1 MPNPL
6 PPPTPEE
13 TPGSLNP
20 IQRGLLEGEVAEA
33 IREIYDPEI
42 PVNIYD
48 LGLIYGVDSDESGFV
63 TVTMTLT
70 SPACPVAESL
80 PVDVENRVKQVPG
93 VRDAK
98 VNLVWDPPFSIDR
111 IPDHIKLDLGL
122 F

>member
-1 MPNPL
+1 MPEPIPL
-6 PPPTPEE
+6 PPKQP
-13 TPGSLNP
+13 LNS
-20 IQRGLLEGEVAEA
+20 IQKSMLESEIIEG

-48 LGLIYGVDSDESGFV
+48 LGLIYGVEISDNADAV
-63 TVTMTLT
+63 VTMTLT

-80 PVDVENRVKQVPG
+80 PVDVELRVARTPG
-93 VRDAK
+93 VATAK